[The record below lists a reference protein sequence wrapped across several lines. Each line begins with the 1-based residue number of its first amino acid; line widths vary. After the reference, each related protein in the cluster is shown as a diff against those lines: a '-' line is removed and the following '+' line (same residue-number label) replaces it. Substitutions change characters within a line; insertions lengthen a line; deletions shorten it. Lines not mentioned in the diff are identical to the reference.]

1 MLHVNTSPTRV
12 SIDSAGHAVPEFMNG
27 YALEDGHENAGN
39 GEANDKVVA
48 PKEDAAEL
56 DDGEDAVLEEDA
68 TFPYWSDMIILDVVC
83 IFEATEAV
91 DGGTHTWSI

>member
-1 MLHVNTSPTRV
+1 
-12 SIDSAGHAVPEFMNG
+12 MNG
-27 YALEDGHENAGN
+27 YALEDGDEDAGD

-56 DDGEDAVLEEDA
+56 HDGEDAVLEEDA
-68 TFPYWSDMIILDVVC
+68 TFSYWSDLIILDIVR